1 MNRNGKNN
9 YILNNI
15 KKSKTI
21 SQKYPKEDYNNNNR
35 RNKIPLYKIFM
46 EENNT
51 KTKKKFHLMK
61 NPSQSIITTKNKD
74 IQIQTNIN
82 MKLNLEL
89 FSYKILENKYNSTP
103 ELYLKNNLDILI
115 TKKKCH
121 YFANFNEMGYNTS
134 TLREYLRRE
143 YKLNESC
150 TRIPQYANYYK
161 NYLLFFC
168 KPCFNQYTINKKM
181 VRHMEKVAQIFYN
194 ENYADAEEENNE
206 EKEQKSLEKKKLP
219 KIFNQEIMKEIDN
232 CESFTYV
239 NSEAAMEQIQLIN
252 KKLKRS
258 EKEIKIS
265 QNNNNE
271 NQNIQKNIIYPL
283 SPLDIDQSIIIE
295 ENHKITPIF
304 EKEEFIQKLKPKK
317 KIIFDMEKSKSNES
331 NNKLSQ
337 TSNSINQLLNEME
350 NKKKSNNLILKSI
363 KDLNENPYSFRKI
376 NGILSPANKLV
387 NNNCILIQN
396 GKTTNNIN
404 ININN
409 ITIGQKLISPNG
421 SFNKIIKN
429 LRELNNNYNNN
440 NYNTKKAIKKFKY
453 KETNNN
459 SLLYLKNNKNTKKNI
474 KITKNQTESAPHTN
488 IKFINKKNGLLTLPP
503 QPLNILPNFQN
514 NFTKKNNYTKII
526 PNNLTNKTRN
536 HSIFRLGYN
545 SSKSNSNIYA
555 KNKNFGRFTI
565 HASDQINF
573 KNILRN
579 NEILS
584 DNRTKNTNNVI
595 KKSKKIFNSILNVG
609 NLKNKLDSYK
619 NSENG
624 ILSPIHGNKK
634 ELVLNRMKIKELKL
648 KEKQLNLHKILNL
661 VPNNKRSKS
670 TSK

>member
-1 MNRNGKNN
+1 MIKKALNPSSQKEEKIIKQPLFKMFMNNNKRKLHLVKNN
-9 YILNNI
+9 
-15 KKSKTI
+15 KSNSKD
-21 SQKYPKEDYNNNNR
+21 SSKS
-35 RNKIPLYKIFM
+35 
-46 EENNT
+46 NT
-51 KTKKKFHLMK
+51 KFDNNDK
-61 NPSQSIITTKNKD
+61 NQIHPKN
-74 IQIQTNIN
+74 
-82 MKLNLEL
+82 MHLNLQL
-89 FSYKILENKYNSTP
+89 FSYKILEAKHNSTP
-103 ELYLKNNLDILI
+103 ELFLKKRLNILI
-115 TKKKCH
+115 KKKKSH
-121 YFANFNEMGYNTS
+121 LLADFNERALTGCQYRDFLKRYYT
-134 TLREYLRRE
+134 
-143 YKLNESC
+143 YKE
-150 TRIPQYANYYK
+150 TEERIPKYVSYYK
-161 NYLLFFC
+161 NYLTFFC
-168 KPCFNQYTINKKM
+168 RPFFTSYIINKKM
-181 VRHMEKVAQIFYN
+181 VKHMEKVAQIFYN

-350 NKKKSNNLILKSI
+350 NRKKSNNLILKSI

-409 ITIGQKLISPNG
+409 LTIGQKLISPNG

-429 LRELNNNYNNN
+429 LRELNNNYN
-440 NYNTKKAIKKFKY
+440 TKKTIKKFKY

-536 HSIFRLGYN
+536 QSIFRLGYN

>member
-1 MNRNGKNN
+1 
-9 YILNNI
+9 
-15 KKSKTI
+15 
-21 SQKYPKEDYNNNNR
+21 
-35 RNKIPLYKIFM
+35 
-46 EENNT
+46 
-51 KTKKKFHLMK
+51 
-61 NPSQSIITTKNKD
+61 
-74 IQIQTNIN
+74 
-82 MKLNLEL
+82 
-89 FSYKILENKYNSTP
+89 
-103 ELYLKNNLDILI
+103 
-115 TKKKCH
+115 
-121 YFANFNEMGYNTS
+121 
-134 TLREYLRRE
+134 
-143 YKLNESC
+143 
-150 TRIPQYANYYK
+150 
-161 NYLLFFC
+161 
-168 KPCFNQYTINKKM
+168 
-181 VRHMEKVAQIFYN
+181 MEKVAQIFYN

-239 NSEAAMEQIQLIN
+239 NSEAAMEQTQLIN

-409 ITIGQKLISPNG
+409 LTIGQKLISPNG

-429 LRELNNNYNNN
+429 LRELNNNYN
-440 NYNTKKAIKKFKY
+440 TKKTIKKFKY

-503 QPLNILPNFQN
+503 QPLNMLPNFQN

-536 HSIFRLGYN
+536 QSIFRLGYN

>member
-1 MNRNGKNN
+1 
-9 YILNNI
+9 
-15 KKSKTI
+15 
-21 SQKYPKEDYNNNNR
+21 
-35 RNKIPLYKIFM
+35 
-46 EENNT
+46 
-51 KTKKKFHLMK
+51 
-61 NPSQSIITTKNKD
+61 
-74 IQIQTNIN
+74 
-82 MKLNLEL
+82 
-89 FSYKILENKYNSTP
+89 
-103 ELYLKNNLDILI
+103 
-115 TKKKCH
+115 
-121 YFANFNEMGYNTS
+121 
-134 TLREYLRRE
+134 
-143 YKLNESC
+143 
-150 TRIPQYANYYK
+150 
-161 NYLLFFC
+161 
-168 KPCFNQYTINKKM
+168 
-181 VRHMEKVAQIFYN
+181 MEKVAQIFYN

-409 ITIGQKLISPNG
+409 LTIGQKLISPNG

-429 LRELNNNYNNN
+429 LRELNNNYKNNN
-440 NYNTKKAIKKFKY
+440 
-453 KETNNN
+453 
-459 SLLYLKNNKNTKKNI
+459 
-474 KITKNQTESAPHTN
+474 
-488 IKFINKKNGLLTLPP
+488 
-503 QPLNILPNFQN
+503 
-514 NFTKKNNYTKII
+514 
-526 PNNLTNKTRN
+526 
-536 HSIFRLGYN
+536 
-545 SSKSNSNIYA
+545 
-555 KNKNFGRFTI
+555 
-565 HASDQINF
+565 
-573 KNILRN
+573 
-579 NEILS
+579 
-584 DNRTKNTNNVI
+584 
-595 KKSKKIFNSILNVG
+595 
-609 NLKNKLDSYK
+609 
-619 NSENG
+619 
-624 ILSPIHGNKK
+624 
-634 ELVLNRMKIKELKL
+634 
-648 KEKQLNLHKILNL
+648 
-661 VPNNKRSKS
+661 
-670 TSK
+670 